1 MSNKNEESALRYC
14 VNCIGM
20 HPDEEVDSKEVIN
33 RLEHPQKLVALKK
46 MSFEAKKLEHYA
58 GKFCT
63 LCGRSYDVNGDLDE
77 TWKLTAKEVSNSF
90 QELGIKGFTNEQCNR
105 LVANCLA
112 VWKFLWK
119 NRATIAPQ
127 HQAIMTFS
135 GRLNY
140 IICKLQLDMDK
151 RKSSTIS
158 KEAFD
163 EALNDNISKHIK
175 GKKK

>member
-1 MSNKNEESALRYC
+1 MSDDKKDLALRYC

-46 MSFEAKKLEHYA
+46 MTFEAKKLEHYT
-58 GKFCT
+58 GKSCT
-63 LCGRSYDVNGDLDE
+63 LCGRSYDDKGDLDE
-77 TWKLTAKEVSNSF
+77 SWELTAKEVRSSF
-90 QELGIKGFTNEQCNR
+90 QEFEMEGLTKKQSNE
-105 LVANCLA
+105 LVANCVA

-119 NRATIAPQ
+119 NRATIEPQ

-140 IICKLQLDMDK
+140 IICKLQIDMEK
-151 RKSSTIS
+151 RNSSSIS

-163 EALNDNISKHIK
+163 EALNDKISQHIK